1 MFDRSIHSYSV
12 LQENK
17 RIIAISDIHAN
28 LPVFKKL
35 LKKISYN
42 SSHDELFLVGD
53 LLEKGKY
60 NLDTLHYIMELS
72 KNPHVHPMA
81 GNCDMVCRNI
91 LHDYRLDFLKEILL
105 QRKNSIIHEMAEAVG
120 ITIHKD
126 SDMQYISSILKKV
139 FLRELTFIDTLPH
152 VIETSDFI
160 FAHAGILNENT
171 YGNDMRDIMVQDMF
185 LNHAPSFKK
194 YLVVGHLPVSEYRK
208 QICCFN
214 PIIDDKH
221 NIIAIDGGNIVK
233 ESGQLNALL
242 YEKEQQKFHFVFSDG
257 LPKAQIKE
265 TRHVQNPAP
274 FSLTWHDSEILILKR
289 NKDSCYCHHIVS
301 KRNIWI
307 PSAFI
312 ETRDGKNYAYNYTNF
327 LLPVKKNDY
336 VKIVYEGTH
345 HVLAKKQGLLGWIE
359 KSNIKSC
366 VHDKC

>member
-1 MFDRSIHSYSV
+1 MFDRSIHSYSI
-12 LQENK
+12 LQQNQ

-35 LKKISYN
+35 LKKISYD

-60 NLDTLHYIMELS
+60 NLDTLHFIMELS

-91 LHDYRLDFLKEILL
+91 LHDYRLDFLKDILM
-105 QRKNSIIHEMAEAVG
+105 QRKNSIIHEMADQIG
-120 ITIHKD
+120 ITIKED
-126 SDMQYISSILKKV
+126 TDMYYVSSALKKV

-152 VIETSDFI
+152 VIETPNFI
-160 FAHAGILNENT
+160 FAHAGILNEHT

-185 LNHAPSFKK
+185 LNHTSSFNK

-214 PIIDDKH
+214 PIIDSKH
-221 NIIAIDGGNIVK
+221 RVIAIDGGNVVK
-233 ESGQLNALL
+233 DSGQLNALL
-242 YEKEQQKFHFVFSDG
+242 FEKGKFQFVYSDG

-265 TRHVQNPAP
+265 TSYVQNHAP
-274 FSLTWHDSEILILKR
+274 FSLTWHESEVKILKKE
-289 NKDSCYCHHIVS
+289 KDDYYCHHIAS
-301 KRNIWI
+301 KRDIWI
-307 PSAFI
+307 PSSFI
-312 ETRDGKNYAYNYTNF
+312 EIKNETAYAYNYTNF

-336 VKIVYEGTH
+336 VKIVYEGKH
-345 HVLAKKQGLLGWIE
+345 HVLAKKQGLLGWID
-359 KSNIKSC
+359 KRNIKRNR
-366 VHDKC
+366 VYD